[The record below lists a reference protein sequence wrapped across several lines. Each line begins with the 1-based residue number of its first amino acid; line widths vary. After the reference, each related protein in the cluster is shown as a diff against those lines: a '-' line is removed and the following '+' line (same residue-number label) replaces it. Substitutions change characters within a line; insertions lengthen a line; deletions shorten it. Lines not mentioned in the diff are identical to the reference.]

1 MRRYVETLRQYLP
14 WVVVALIVVPA
25 VIGILAPR
33 LLGNYQ
39 ATASIWVEPASSTAP
54 PANVAGP
61 ADQYAD
67 RLRQFLTTRSFRED
81 ILARVQTRQGSSMQ
95 PRSESGALLS
105 QIAAVEVVTRGNN
118 LVEVEF
124 RGKDPNTALAVVSA
138 AIDTFQ
144 GQAAAASKTAAEQSF
159 ALYEQQVQQ
168 AESDVASAQSRVS
181 SLPPA
186 ASAAERTRLSMD
198 VAARA
203 DLLKA
208 LEDRRTAALTDS
220 MERLVSL
227 PAVIR
232 VVDEPRV
239 DPQRMLSGAEI
250 TLVVVAAFLLTLAI
264 SLVAMAILTRRD
276 RSVRTPADVRALTSV
291 PIVTTPRVFVPRSAG
306 WPRLA
311 RRMFGTS
318 GG

>member
-1 MRRYVETLRQYLP
+1 MRRYVETLLQYLP

-33 LLGNYQ
+33 LLGTYQ
-39 ATASIWVEPASSTAP
+39 ATASIWVEPSPSTAP

-61 ADQYAD
+61 AGQYAD

-81 ILARVQTRQGSSMQ
+81 ILARIHARQGSSNQ
-95 PRSESGALLS
+95 PPSESDALLS

-118 LVEVEF
+118 LIEVEF

-138 AIDTFQ
+138 TIDTFQ
-144 GQAAAASKTAAEQSF
+144 GQAADASKTAVEQSF

-168 AESDVASAQSRVS
+168 AESDVASAQSRMS
-181 SLPPA
+181 SLPPT
-186 ASAAERTRLSMD
+186 ASAAERTQLTMD
-198 VAARA
+198 LAARA

-208 LEDRRTAALTDS
+208 LEERRTTALTDS
-220 MERLVSL
+220 MERSVTL

-232 VVDEPRV
+232 IVDEPRV
-239 DPQRMLSGAEI
+239 DTQRMLSGAER
-250 TLVVVAAFLLTLAI
+250 TVVVVAAFVLTLAI

-276 RSVRTPADVRALTSV
+276 QSVRTPADIRALTPV